1 MGGEGRGGNKTCV
14 KQKGRATARRFA
26 RGECSV
32 LRPDTQTH
40 PLSKVSRLPLKDANS
55 LLSLLKLGHKAVH
68 VLVTGGRSLG
78 EGRTHTHTHTC
89 PQSNWEAKVA
99 QLKKW
104 AVNHVRGS
112 TSMNS
117 R

>member
-1 MGGEGRGGNKTCV
+1 
-14 KQKGRATARRFA
+14 
-26 RGECSV
+26 V

-40 PLSKVSRLPLKDANS
+40 PLSKVSRLPLKDANGV
-55 LLSLLKLGHKAVH
+55 LSLLKLGHKAVH

-78 EGRTHTHTHTC
+78 EGRTHTRVSTK
-89 PQSNWEAKVA
+89 QWEAKVA